1 MLNMTV
7 ESPRIIPDTNGI
19 LVAFYDRKDEYHQQS
34 LSFFSTCTS
43 QLITTIACVTEVMW
57 LLAPNTKVQNEFL
70 SALSKRAFLCE
81 HLLPSDY
88 QRIQELNSTYQD
100 LPADFTD
107 LSLIAISERL
117 NISAIATLDKDFNI
131 YRRYRKQPF
140 DRLFLSS

>member
-1 MLNMTV
+1 MNNYPQIL
-7 ESPRIIPDTNGI
+7 IDTGI

-34 LSFFSTCTS
+34 LSFFSNCTS

-117 NISAIATLDKDFNI
+117 NISAIVTLDKDFNI

-140 DRLFLSS
+140 DRLFLS

>member
-1 MLNMTV
+1 MNNYPQIL
-7 ESPRIIPDTNGI
+7 IDTGI

-34 LSFFSTCTS
+34 LSFFSTCIS

-57 LLAPNTKVQNEFL
+57 LLAPHTKVQNEFL
-70 SALSKRAFLCE
+70 SALSKKAFLCE
-81 HLLPSDY
+81 HLLPSYY

-140 DRLFLSS
+140 DRILWR

>member
-1 MLNMTV
+1 MNNYPQIL
-7 ESPRIIPDTNGI
+7 IDTGI

-70 SALSKRAFLCE
+70 SALSKRVFLCE

-107 LSLIAISERL
+107 L
-117 NISAIATLDKDFNI
+117 
-131 YRRYRKQPF
+131 
-140 DRLFLSS
+140 